1 MGRGYDQSKD
11 KLLKLFEL
19 KKDKASVLCS
29 VFSYD
34 GGQPK
39 LGMTRSY
46 EQKDGTIGYSQIG
59 RISLEEVTFLKE
71 KLDEII
77 EIMTNYKKS
86 EKLS

>member
-1 MGRGYDQSKD
+1 MGQYDQSKD

-19 KKDKASVLCS
+19 KKEKSSVLCS

-39 LGMTRSY
+39 LGLTRSF
-46 EQKDGTIGYSQIG
+46 QKQDGTVGYGQIG
-59 RISLEEVTFLKE
+59 RISIEEAEFLRE
-71 KLDEII
+71 KIDEII
-77 EIMTNYKKS
+77 EIMKNYKKS